1 MMHASPGVYF
11 ETVDYSTYAAKLS
24 KTILALVGKTVKG
37 PSTPT
42 YISKVRQYLDTFG
55 VPRTGEYS
63 ALAAV
68 SYLEQGNA
76 LWFSRLVGSDA
87 VKASVEIPKAY
98 EIEDEVVA
106 NAADGKSYIYS
117 ATLNNEP
124 IPGTIKITVAD
135 PNDSTV
141 VYSIVDSVNG
151 VFSPVT
157 NANIAE
163 YPNFIDYDTGSFRF
177 TLDNVV
183 PTNEISIQYNYRE
196 VDVVNTLIYTV
207 ETVNEVDYKYS
218 GILSHP
224 NIIVDDDFSITVNTK
239 TFVKDGDPVENVYN
253 LTDGES
259 LVGTINSITGA
270 WELTFAVD
278 DNLIVTDKIY
288 ANYTYMLYKVKTL
301 GVIGTDGVAEAFID
315 SLNAVVVPESV
326 SILVDGV
333 SVATDNGEGG
343 FTGDIV
349 DCTNTVDYTTK
360 AIEFALVTPPE
371 DDFTIKVS
379 YTAKYNH
386 VIFTATEETVGGTKS
401 ATLTHAPVIK
411 NSVTVTIGSDILTDD
426 GEGLILGNGANGTID
441 YDTGLISINFTQT
454 LAIGGT
460 ITATYLQKIGE
471 ANSLAYGSFYNGI
484 TLEFYNDQYN
494 GYGLKVWNSEQSTTN
509 TPEENWKDLEF
520 DSPLSSKYFMSKIAS
535 SLIEIELSDETSTA
549 APILNT
555 KLVLS
560 GGTSDT
566 DNISDSDAVNALDEF
581 ANAESYDI
589 NLVACPDFPGNKTV
603 INKLISLCEVQRGD
617 CFAIVDPPQNY
628 TVQNVVNWHNGDGQ
642 WASENSLNSSFAAL
656 YYPWVMVSNNF
667 TESNEW
673 VPPSVKIVSMYAFSD
688 SRSDVWFAPA
698 GLNRGKLFNVLKTER
713 VLNVNDRDLLYST
726 GTNAVNPI
734 CNFVGDGIVVFGQK
748 TLQRKSSALD
758 RVNVMRL
765 MLYITKILAT
775 STKYLLFEPHDQLT
789 WLLYKQ
795 LVNPVFEDIKG
806 RRGLYEFRVVCDET
820 TNTPYYIDNN
830 TLVAEVWLKP
840 TKTTE
845 RIINRFIVTSTGAN
859 FDELISAV

>member
-1 MMHASPGVYF
+1 
-11 ETVDYSTYAAKLS
+11 
-24 KTILALVGKTVKG
+24 
-37 PSTPT
+37 
-42 YISKVRQYLDTFG
+42 
-55 VPRTGEYS
+55 
-63 ALAAV
+63 
-68 SYLEQGNA
+68 
-76 LWFSRLVGSDA
+76 
-87 VKASVEIPKAY
+87 
-98 EIEDEVVA
+98 
-106 NAADGKSYIYS
+106 
-117 ATLNNEP
+117 
-124 IPGTIKITVAD
+124 
-135 PNDSTV
+135 
-141 VYSIVDSVNG
+141 
-151 VFSPVT
+151 
-157 NANIAE
+157 
-163 YPNFIDYDTGSFRF
+163 
-177 TLDNVV
+177 
-183 PTNEISIQYNYRE
+183 
-196 VDVVNTLIYTV
+196 
-207 ETVNEVDYKYS
+207 
-218 GILSHP
+218 
-224 NIIVDDDFSITVNTK
+224 
-239 TFVKDGDPVENVYN
+239 
-253 LTDGES
+253 
-259 LVGTINSITGA
+259 
-270 WELTFAVD
+270 
-278 DNLIVTDKIY
+278 
-288 ANYTYMLYKVKTL
+288 
-301 GVIGTDGVAEAFID
+301 
-315 SLNAVVVPESV
+315 
-326 SILVDGV
+326 
-333 SVATDNGEGG
+333 
-343 FTGDIV
+343 
-349 DCTNTVDYTTK
+349 
-360 AIEFALVTPPE
+360 
-371 DDFTIKVS
+371 
-379 YTAKYNH
+379 
-386 VIFTATEETVGGTKS
+386 
-401 ATLTHAPVIK
+401 
-411 NSVTVTIGSDILTDD
+411 
-426 GEGLILGNGANGTID
+426 
-441 YDTGLISINFTQT
+441 
-454 LAIGGT
+454 
-460 ITATYLQKIGE
+460 
-471 ANSLAYGSFYNGI
+471 
-484 TLEFYNDQYN
+484 
-494 GYGLKVWNSEQSTTN
+494 
-509 TPEENWKDLEF
+509 
-520 DSPLSSKYFMSKIAS
+520 MSKIAS